1 VTVLEALQRG
11 MGDLARFG
19 NLGERIEVLIEEQAR
34 TWVSGISGWL
44 VAPLQ
49 RDPSGFYLLS
59 EDREGQRRG
68 REVLQAFLGPAS
80 ATIESVPLVADG
92 GDVDR
97 RLDAAGL
104 VHLSYVRRT
113 ATTPHDFLDRL
124 EDAVATL
131 KGKDARLRPVRPSHV
146 DLLRD
151 FRLALLQRDAHLAE
165 RALSDLRLAG
175 QLSAENLRFLTIEM
189 LGRLE
194 RWRELRTLP
203 YLTDLLRSRR
213 PRAINEV
220 LLEMLWWTE
229 VAELCATGQP
239 AQAVYTE
246 ADLGARYGTVLS
258 AVDVPATEAGRAVS
272 VVAAR
277 ALSDTERL
285 QRLLLA
291 AGTDLERER
300 LQRLASLEAPAAP
313 GTTTAQNDVQELF
326 DKGQYGAVVLA
337 FLESPDPSVADLAV
351 QATLDSEDGFHAPD
365 VLTTIHS
372 FIAENL
378 LQPGR
383 RLLRDLEDL
392 TQLVDGLCT
401 SWVEWCSRVGRNER
415 WPDAAQVLRTQ
426 RHHWDSLPH
435 LTPTSVRQAA
445 EGILSAWMGVNQ
457 DQVVAGLD
465 VLCEVAAEATV
476 SVQAVEFCDAILL
489 LLAEQQNLS
498 APVREAYLVLLE
510 QLLEAGPAQTRYRET
525 LEHAVSL
532 WRRISAPTAVDWGLG
547 LVDILL
553 NAPVPAPDLR
563 IVVVTE
569 VLNKARD
576 FQHRLNSR
584 QHSELEALAEE
595 VGLPTRKLQKTADS
609 ADDVWDRLDGAVIG
623 VYSLLP
629 RAAESLGKRLSRLC
643 ATRAVEGNADTVST
657 PALRSLATRADYL
670 IVDTWHAAH
679 AATNAIDTVR
689 ARNQQIMPQGR
700 GVTAFLQALEHTL
713 LNRSGSDGDSV

>member
-1 VTVLEALQRG
+1 MTVLEALQRG
-11 MGDLARFG
+11 TGDLARFG
-19 NLGERIEVLIEEQAR
+19 NLGERIEILIEEQAR
-34 TWVSGISGWL
+34 TWVSGVNGWL

-49 RDPSGFYLLS
+49 RDPSGFYLVS

-80 ATIESVPLVADG
+80 AAIESVPLVADG

-97 RLDAAGL
+97 RLDAVGL
-104 VHLSYVRRT
+104 MQLSYVRRT
-113 ATTPHDFLDRL
+113 ATTPQDFLDRL

-151 FRLALLQRDAHLAE
+151 FRLALLQRDASLAE
-165 RALSDLRLAG
+165 RALTDLRLTG

-194 RWRELRTLP
+194 RWRELRNLP

-213 PRAINEV
+213 PRIINEV

-229 VAELCATGQP
+229 IAELCATGQP

-258 AVDVPATEAGRAVS
+258 TVDVPATEAGRAVS

-291 AGTDLERER
+291 AVTDLERER
-300 LQRLASLEAPAAP
+300 LQQLASLEAPAAP
-313 GTTTAQNDVQELF
+313 AQNNIQEFF
-326 DKGQYGAVVLA
+326 DKGQYGAAVLA

-351 QATLDSEDGFHAPD
+351 QATLDSEDTAHAPD
-365 VLTTIHS
+365 VFNSIHS

-392 TQLVDGLCT
+392 RQLVDGLCA
-401 SWVEWCSRVGRNER
+401 SWVEWCSRVGRDER

-426 RHHWDSLPH
+426 HHHWDTLRH
-435 LTPTSVRQAA
+435 HTPTNTRLAA
-445 EGILSAWMGVNQ
+445 DGILSAWTGVNQ

-465 VLCEVAAEATV
+465 VLCEVAAEAAV
-476 SVQAVEFCDAILL
+476 SVQAVEFCDAILIV
-489 LLAEQQNLS
+489 LAEQQNLS

-510 QLLEAGPAQTRYRET
+510 QLLEAGPEQTRYREI
-525 LEHAVSL
+525 LKHAISL

-563 IVVVTE
+563 VAVVTE

-576 FQHRLNSR
+576 FQRRLNSR
-584 QHSELEALAEE
+584 QASELEALAEE
-595 VGLPTRKLQKTADS
+595 IGLPTRKLEETAEGADS
-609 ADDVWDRLDGAVIG
+609 VWNSLDGAVVG

-629 RAAESLGKRLSRLC
+629 RAAESLGQRLSRLC
-643 ATRAVEGNADTVST
+643 VPRAVEGNADTVST

-679 AATNAIDTVR
+679 AATSAIDSVR

-700 GVTAFLQALEHTL
+700 GITAFLQALENTL
-713 LNRSGSDGDSV
+713 LNSSGSGGGSD